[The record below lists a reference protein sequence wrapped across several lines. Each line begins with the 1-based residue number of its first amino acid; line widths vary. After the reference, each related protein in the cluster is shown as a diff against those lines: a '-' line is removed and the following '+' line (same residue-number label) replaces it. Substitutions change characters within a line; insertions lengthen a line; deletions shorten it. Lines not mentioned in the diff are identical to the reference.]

1 MGKKSKSN
9 RGASKK
15 KQKSARVQ
23 QGRVTN
29 TSATSTSSDVAAVVG
44 REIEPS
50 TSATSIRRD
59 SIDFFFELKKK
70 KDYEEIL
77 ELESDAVS
85 QATVLEGTE
94 PER

>member
-1 MGKKSKSN
+1 MLVSEEIQMISFL
-9 RGASKK
+9 
-15 KQKSARVQ
+15 
-23 QGRVTN
+23 
-29 TSATSTSSDVAAVVG
+29 SS
-44 REIEPS
+44 R
-50 TSATSIRRD
+50 
-59 SIDFFFELKKK
+59 KK

>member
-23 QGRVTN
+23 QGGVTN

-50 TSATSIRRD
+50 TSASIRRD
-59 SIDFFFELKKK
+59 PNDFFFELKKK
-70 KDYEEIL
+70 KGL
-77 ELESDAVS
+77 
-85 QATVLEGTE
+85 
-94 PER
+94 